1 MRFFS
6 FALIFALFVFVA
18 MAKPRGPPEG
28 ILLYYTRFVPNVY
41 SMVTRETRGHN
52 DKAPQKTRSS
62 YIRFGK
68 RANPNAD
75 LLYLDQLIL

>member
-1 MRFFS
+1 MYLRYANNEMDVDEFECGRS
-6 FALIFALFVFVA
+6 PSRKWVG
-18 MAKPRGPPEG
+18 R
-28 ILLYYTRFVPNVY
+28 
-41 SMVTRETRGHN
+41 VTRETRGHN